1 LTGEHGVPPPGEGGD
16 PVRIVLVDDHAVMR
30 QGLRML
36 LEGHPGLEVTGEAAD
51 RAGAVVVVGERR
63 PAVVLL
69 DIDLGS
75 DNGLDAISDLR
86 AAAPS
91 ARVLILTGLRDIEI
105 HRRAIQRGASGVVE
119 KDAAPEVLVKA
130 IRRVAAGEV
139 WIDRRM
145 TASILSE
152 LTAPAAPAPADP
164 NATRIASLSAREN
177 ELISL
182 IGEGLSN
189 KGIASRMRLSEIT
202 VRHHLTSIYRKLE
215 VRDRL
220 ELLLFAYRNKLVTPP

>member
-1 LTGEHGVPPPGEGGD
+1 MGENRDMSKAEGGD
-16 PVRIVLVDDHAVMR
+16 PIRIVLVDDHAVMR

-36 LEGHPGLEVTGEAAD
+36 LEGHPGLEVIGEAAD
-51 RAGAVVVVGERR
+51 RAAAVAVVGERR

-69 DIDLGS
+69 DIDLGA
-75 DNGLDAISDLR
+75 DNGLEAIGDLR
-86 AAAPS
+86 S
-91 ARVLILTGLRDIEI
+91 AVPTARILILTGLRDIEI

-152 LTAPAAPAPADP
+152 MTAPAMAAPVDP
-164 NATRIASLSAREN
+164 NSARIASLSAREN